1 MSKTAID
8 GPSGAGKSTI
18 ARAAAEKLGMVYIDT
33 GAMYRAAGL
42 FAVRNGISISDNPE
56 GVKALLPKLDIKI
69 SYSGGLQRIY
79 LGEEDVSDK
88 IRTPEI
94 SRAASDISAIPE
106 VREKLVDLQRRL
118 AANLDVIMDGR
129 DIGTVVFPD
138 AEVKIFLTASAE
150 ARAERRFRELCVKGE
165 SVTFDEVLRDMKERD
180 ENDMTRAASPLKAA
194 EDAVLLDTS
203 KLDFEAS
210 VEAVLNIINE
220 KLGR

>member
-8 GPSGAGKSTI
+8 GPSGAGKSSI
-18 ARAAAEKLGMVYIDT
+18 ARAAAKKLGMVYVDT

-42 FAVRNGISISDNPE
+42 FALENGISISDNPE
-56 GVKALLPKLDIKI
+56 GVKALLPKLDIKLGYENGEQKI
-69 SYSGGLQRIY
+69 FLSGT
-79 LGEEDVSDK
+79 DVSDK

-94 SRAASDISAIPE
+94 SRAASEISAIPE
-106 VREKLVDLQRRL
+106 VRKKLVDLQRRL
-118 AANLDVIMDGR
+118 AADIDVIMDGR

-138 AEVKIFLTASAE
+138 AEVKIFLTASPE
-150 ARAERRFRELCVKGE
+150 ARAERRFKELCEKGE

-220 KLGR
+220 KLSR